1 MIDLNEGAFCS
12 LSNNPDFHNYL
23 QDLDKGLFEYFK
35 SRKIYSKSCSE
46 NRLIMKELAQRIFA
60 NNIWSE
66 SLVYYL
72 REKHPYIIK
81 ERNSELDDELYP
93 FFKSKML
100 TYPRRMIVYGFLADK
115 VKDFLEYRAVK
126 SGDKYYVEYFEKK
139 DREIA
144 TVCPSER
151 WVLSKYT
158 IRSIKNEA

>member
-12 LSNNPDFHNYL
+12 LSNSPDFHVFL
-23 QDLDKGLFEYFK
+23 QNLDQGLFDYFK
-35 SRKIYSKSCSE
+35 ARKILSKSCSE

-66 SLVYYL
+66 SLVKYL
-72 REKHPYIIK
+72 RERHPHIIK
-81 ERNSELDDELYP
+81 ESRTELDDELYP
-93 FFKSKML
+93 YFNAKVL
-100 TYPRRMIVYGFLADK
+100 TYPRRMIVYGYLSDR

-139 DREIA
+139 DSDIA
-144 TVCPSER
+144 AICSSER

-158 IRSIKNEA
+158 LRSIRNEA